1 MRRRTGF
8 KALLGENRFPLVFAH
23 RGYSSKAPENTLA
36 AFSVARQKGV
46 PGIELDIHLCSSGEL
61 VVIHDYNLKR
71 TTGMDARVEDT
82 EYQVIRSL
90 DAGAWYG
97 ESYKGE
103 RIPLLSEVF
112 ELLRKDVYYD
122 IEIKH
127 ESRNPGE
134 LESKLIHLIK
144 KHDLSQNIIISS
156 FNPFALKAVRKMAP
170 EIPTA
175 IIYCTDEEVPAIL
188 RHGEGRWISGCGI
201 LKPDRD
207 KVSRGYMI
215 FHRLFG
221 GYPII
226 PWTVNDPKEA
236 RRLLDLDVD
245 GIISDDPVPI
255 LEMLKGDYSKGIP
268 QR

>member
-1 MRRRTGF
+1 MRRRAGL
-8 KALLGENRFPLVFAH
+8 KALFGENLFPLVFAH
-23 RGYSSKAPENTLA
+23 RGYSSQAPENTLS
-36 AFSVARQKGV
+36 AFSLALGKGV
-46 PGIELDIHLCSSGEL
+46 PGIELDVHLCSSGEL

-71 TTGMDARVEDT
+71 TTGMDARVEET

-97 ESYKGE
+97 EAYKGE

-112 ELLRKDVYYD
+112 ELLGKNVYYD
-122 IEIKH
+122 LEIKH
-127 ESRNPGE
+127 ESRNPGD
-134 LESKLIHLIK
+134 LETKLIDLIK
-144 KHDLSQNIIISS
+144 RHNLLNNTIVSS
-156 FNPFALKAVRKMAP
+156 FNPFALKAIRERAQ

-175 IIYCTDEEVPAIL
+175 IIYSTDKEVPAIL

-201 LKPDRD
+201 LKPDSD

-226 PWTVNDPKEA
+226 PWTVNDLKEA

-245 GIISDDPVPI
+245 GIISDDPAPI
-255 LEMLKGDYSKGIP
+255 LEMLRVDYSKGIP
-268 QR
+268 QG